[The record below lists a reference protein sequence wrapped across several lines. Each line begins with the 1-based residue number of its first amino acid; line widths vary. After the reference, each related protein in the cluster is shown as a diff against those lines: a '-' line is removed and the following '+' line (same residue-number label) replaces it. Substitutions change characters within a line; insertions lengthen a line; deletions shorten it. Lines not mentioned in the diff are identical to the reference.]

1 MPPSD
6 PSNFA
11 RHRTPA
17 SDARPHATR
26 NPSSSIQQA
35 ESLIFPDGP
44 VSEEAAELLDEF
56 VHGTHTRDSTLTNI
70 ADNYHHDHNN
80 QPWWKTPSSWWLIVL
95 LPFGALASTA
105 TLAPRIE
112 ILTIL
117 ACSVIKPEIFDVGK
131 NSSSLSPFINLVPLV
146 NSTGLDHLA
155 NPGSGI
161 PQTCAQDP
169 DVQAAVAQLSAVLT
183 ATMGVLSCLTTA
195 WWGSLSDRYGRTR
208 VMGISLLGLLM
219 NDLNFIFVT
228 RFFRYAPGGYWFL
241 LVGPIIEGSVGGL
254 ASSIAAMHAYV
265 ADTTTSH
272 GRSRMLSLSLGLM
285 FTGVALGPALGSL
298 LIRATHQT
306 LSVFY
311 AATAAHLIY
320 ASVVWFIVPE
330 SLTKHQM
337 HEFQAKHI
345 ENETI
350 FRDRDRST
358 NSLATEAII
367 QLRNLFRFLRPL
379 AIFFPTMVET
389 KRGPRRDWSLALV
402 AAAYG
407 FTISIM
413 GSYVYK
419 FQYAASAFGWSAE
432 TIGYWISLVGA
443 VRAAFLA
450 LILPV
455 VIQFLKPKATP
466 ATVEAEPLLSSTSE
480 ASGSSS
486 RPSPTPSPRSLLE
499 IHSPSF
505 DLGLARASLLV
516 EIFAYSFMAM
526 AQTPL
531 PFTIFAMVGSFGAGF
546 SPAIQSAAIE
556 LYVRRG
562 GRENGKLY
570 GALSVVQALSSQI
583 LGPAI
588 FGFTY
593 VRTVATYPRAI
604 FFLSVAAVFSA
615 FVLLGFVRIPK
626 HVRIDEEDAVPFESS
641 SMSRD
646 ATLIGG
652 DGGEGDGQYPKKP

>member
-1 MPPSD
+1 MSPPD
-6 PSNFA
+6 PPNIA
-11 RHRTPA
+11 RHRTSA
-17 SDARPHATR
+17 SDTRPHASR
-26 NPSSSIQQA
+26 NTSSRIQQA
-35 ESLIFPDGP
+35 ESLILPDGP
-44 VSEEAAELLDEF
+44 VSEETAELLDEF
-56 VHGTHTRDSTLTNI
+56 VHGTHTRDSTLTDIGENNHR
-70 ADNYHHDHNN
+70 DDHHS

-131 NSSSLSPFINLVPLV
+131 NSSSLSPFVSLVQLV
-146 NSTGLDHLA
+146 NSTGLA
-155 NPGSGI
+155 SPGSGI

-195 WWGSLSDRYGRTR
+195 WWGSFSDRYGRTR
-208 VMGISLLGLLM
+208 VIGISLLGLLM

-272 GRSRMLSLSLGLM
+272 GRSRMFSLSLGLM

-311 AATAAHLIY
+311 AATVAHLIY
-320 ASVVWFIVPE
+320 ASMVWFIVPE
-330 SLTKHQM
+330 SLTKRQM
-337 HEFQAKHI
+337 HEFKAKHI
-345 ENETI
+345 ENEAI

-367 QLRNLFRFLRPL
+367 QIRNLLRFLRPL

-402 AAAYG
+402 AASYG

-455 VIQFLKPKATP
+455 IIQLSKPKATS
-466 ATVEAEPLLSSTSE
+466 ASVETEPLLSSSSE
-480 ASGSSS
+480 PSGSSQ
-486 RPSPTPSPRSLLE
+486 RPSPTSSPRSLLE
-499 IHSPSF
+499 IHSPTF
-505 DLGLARASLLV
+505 DLSLARASLLV
-516 EIFAYSFMAM
+516 EIVAYSFMAM
-526 AQTPL
+526 AQAPL
-531 PFTIFAMVGSFGAGF
+531 PFTIFAMLGSFGAGF

-562 GRENGKLY
+562 GRENGRLY
-570 GALSVVQALSSQI
+570 GALSVVQALCSQI

-626 HVRIDEEDAVPFESS
+626 HVRVDEEDAVPFESS

-652 DGGEGDGQYPKKP
+652 DDAEENGQSPKKP

>member
-1 MPPSD
+1 MSPPD
-6 PSNFA
+6 PPNIA

-17 SDARPHATR
+17 SDTRPHASR

-35 ESLIFPDGP
+35 ESLILLDGP
-44 VSEEAAELLDEF
+44 VSEEAVELLDEL
-56 VHGTHTRDSTLTNI
+56 VHGTHTGDSLTDI
-70 ADNYHHDHNN
+70 AENDHRNDHHS

-146 NSTGLDHLA
+146 NSTGLNSLA
-155 NPGSGI
+155 SPGSGI

-195 WWGSLSDRYGRTR
+195 WWGSFSDRYGRTR

-228 RFFRYAPGGYWFL
+228 RFFRYVPGGYWFL

-298 LIRATHQT
+298 LIRATHHT

-311 AATAAHLIY
+311 AATVAHLIY

-330 SLTKHQM
+330 SLTKRQM
-337 HEFQAKHI
+337 HEFKVKHI
-345 ENETI
+345 ENEAI

-358 NSLATEAII
+358 NSLATETVI
-367 QLRNLFRFLRPL
+367 QIRNLFRFLRPL

-402 AAAYG
+402 AASYG

-443 VRAAFLA
+443 VRAVFLA

-455 VIQFLKPKATP
+455 IIQLLKPKATP
-466 ATVEAEPLLSSTSE
+466 ASVETEPLLSSSSE
-480 ASGSSS
+480 PSGSSQ
-486 RPSPTPSPRSLLE
+486 RPSPTSSPRSLLE

-505 DLGLARASLLV
+505 DLSLARASLIV
-516 EIFAYSFMAM
+516 EIVAYSFMAM
-526 AQTPL
+526 AQAPL
-531 PFTIFAMVGSFGAGF
+531 PFTIFAMLGSFGAGF

-562 GRENGKLY
+562 GQENGRLY
-570 GALSVVQALSSQI
+570 GALSVVQALCSQI
-583 LGPAI
+583 LGPAV

-593 VRTVATYPRAI
+593 VQTVATYPRAI

-615 FVLLGFVRIPK
+615 FVLLGFVRIPN
-626 HVRIDEEDAVPFESS
+626 HVEMMQRGTVNIPRNHEISLPV
-641 SMSRD
+641 
-646 ATLIGG
+646 
-652 DGGEGDGQYPKKP
+652 

>member
-1 MPPSD
+1 MSPPD
-6 PSNFA
+6 PPNIA

-17 SDARPHATR
+17 SDTRPHASR

-35 ESLIFPDGP
+35 ESLILPDGP
-44 VSEEAAELLDEF
+44 VSEEAVELLDEF
-56 VHGTHTRDSTLTNI
+56 VHGTHTGDSLTDI
-70 ADNYHHDHNN
+70 AENDHRNDHHS

-131 NSSSLSPFINLVPLV
+131 NSSSLSPFISLVPLV
-146 NSTGLDHLA
+146 NSTGLNSLA
-155 NPGSGI
+155 SPGSGI

-195 WWGSLSDRYGRTR
+195 WWGSFSDRYGRTR

-272 GRSRMLSLSLGLM
+272 GRSRILSLSLGLM

-298 LIRATHQT
+298 LIRATHHT

-311 AATAAHLIY
+311 AATVAHLIY

-330 SLTKHQM
+330 SLTKRQM
-337 HEFQAKHI
+337 HEFKVKHI
-345 ENETI
+345 ENEAI

-358 NSLATEAII
+358 NSLATETVI
-367 QLRNLFRFLRPL
+367 QIRNLFRFLRPL

-402 AAAYG
+402 AASYG

-455 VIQFLKPKATP
+455 IIQLLKPKATP
-466 ATVEAEPLLSSTSE
+466 ASAETEPLLSSSSE
-480 ASGSSS
+480 PSGSSQ
-486 RPSPTPSPRSLLE
+486 RPSPTSSPRSLLE

-505 DLGLARASLLV
+505 DLSLARASLLV
-516 EIFAYSFMAM
+516 EIVAYSLMAM
-526 AQTPL
+526 AQAPL
-531 PFTIFAMVGSFGAGF
+531 PFTIFAMLGSFGAGF

-562 GRENGKLY
+562 GRENGRLY
-570 GALSVVQALSSQI
+570 GALSVVQALCSQI

-626 HVRIDEEDAVPFESS
+626 HVRVDEEDAVPFESS

-652 DGGEGDGQYPKKP
+652 DDAEGNGQYPKKP